1 MENIVVYS
9 NGELELKVSFEN
21 ETIWL
26 TQKQLAELFSTSADN
41 IGLHFKNIFN
51 EKELDENLTTE
62 DFSVVQKEGK
72 REVRRTLKHYNLDAI
87 ISVGY
92 RVNSSKA
99 TKFRQ
104 WATSVLKS
112 YIQNRYTI
120 NSEKITNDRFVLLE
134 NEVQSLKAKVTE
146 IDTNRCSDKLQ
157 TTQGAFFDG
166 EIFDAY
172 VLISNIIRSAK
183 KSIKIFD
190 NYLDESVLTHLSKNE
205 KVEITI
211 YTSYISKQLKLDI
224 QKYNKQYKPIVLK
237 LFKESHDRFI
247 IVDDEDIYHIG
258 ASLKDLGKKWFAF
271 SKMDKKIVNILDRIK

>member
-271 SKMDKKIVNILDRIK
+271 SKMDKNIVNILDRIK